1 MAWRHCHLLC
11 TIGVCN
17 RGVASLQM
25 YNSTFQTTLD
35 ASYWAICKGKGQTL
49 VVWPWRSLSM
59 TRTSRS
65 KVQFRQLS
73 SICQFFFAED
83 ANWGVILTLNSS
95 RSVAGEANVV
105 RKFRAFSTWLAQ
117 SQNPFHVDVVA
128 KSLIKS
134 PIPWEG
140 WTLRFLGPI
149 KYLPNRLEL
158 INTPTYKTSPDPMI
172 HSWMRELFS
181 NYHTQD
187 LQFQLASSHH
197 GSISLCWTHYRNHTG
212 NPATPSQHSIH
223 LATTSSWTF
232 DK

>member
-105 RKFRAFSTWLAQ
+105 RQSVHFLPDWPSLRIHFTLMLLQKSHQKSYSLGRMDSSVSGADQVSSESPWAYKYSHVQDITGSNDPLLNERTVFELPYTRSPVST
-117 SQNPFHVDVVA
+117 S
-128 KSLIKS
+128 
-134 PIPWEG
+134 
-140 WTLRFLGPI
+140 
-149 KYLPNRLEL
+149 
-158 INTPTYKTSPDPMI
+158 
-172 HSWMRELFS
+172 LFS
-181 NYHTQD
+181 PWVNQ
-187 LQFQLASSHH
+187 
-197 GSISLCWTHYRNHTG
+197 SLLNSLPQSYWESCNSFS
-212 NPATPSQHSIH
+212 A
-223 LATTSSWTF
+223 
-232 DK
+232 